1 MAAAQ
6 RLVLA
11 VLLALL
17 PVPSLAVETEWPVVE
32 TGRAGLYWS
41 FSLRTN
47 PEPVPPGGVIASE
60 ARWSEAPLVGSVVW
74 YFAGV
79 SGQTVHLFVIFQEFN
94 KPAAR
99 VLEIERRP
107 ILLTLD
113 KDDTAF
119 LTLLPLHAK
128 PVLLKLKRNAD
139 ESLSV
144 AVQPK

>member
-1 MAAAQ
+1 MK

-11 VLLALL
+11 LLLVLLPA
-17 PVPSLAVETEWPVVE
+17 PAIAGEAEWPVIE

-47 PEPVPPGGVIASE
+47 PEPVPPGGVIANE
-60 ARWSEAPLVGSVVW
+60 ARWSEPPLAGSVLW

-94 KPAAR
+94 KPTAR

-113 KDDTAF
+113 KDDAAS

-128 PVLLKLKRNAD
+128 PVVLRLKRNAD
-139 ESLSV
+139 ESLTVS
-144 AVQPK
+144 VQPKER